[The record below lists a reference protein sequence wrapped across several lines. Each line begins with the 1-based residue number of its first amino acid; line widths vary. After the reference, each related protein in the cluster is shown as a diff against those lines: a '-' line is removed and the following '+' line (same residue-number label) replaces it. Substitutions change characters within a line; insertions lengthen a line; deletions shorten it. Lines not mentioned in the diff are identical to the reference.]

1 MYAGEIMK
9 RIITGVWNRLISNR
23 RRECQPGASVP
34 APAAEPTFQFEPE
47 LFDAQLSGWFKNDNG
62 ELIEGFPI
70 QAEDDVLDV
79 GCGDGAFISFCANQG
94 AKVMFADIDAAKIAE
109 ATRRLEGTPAREIVP
124 LVSDADPLPLPD
136 GAANKI
142 VAMEVIEHVD
152 SPERFLAELVRV
164 GRPGALYLL
173 TVPDPLAETVQKD
186 LAPESYFQKPNHIR
200 IIQRDE
206 FEKMVQDAG
215 LIIEKRTSYGF
226 YWSIWWCFFWACD
239 QDFGP
244 PWHPL
249 LKSWNTTWGHL
260 LATRQGP
267 KVKQALDKFMPK
279 SQAIIARKP

>member
-1 MYAGEIMK
+1 MK
-9 RIITGVWNRLISNR
+9 RIIGKIVNRVSR
-23 RRECQPGASVP
+23 RGQAVAVLP
-34 APAAEPTFQFEPE
+34 AKHAPMATEELGFEFEPE
-47 LFDAQLSGWFKNDNG
+47 LLDAQLSGWFKNESG

-70 QAEDDVLDV
+70 EASDDVLDV

-94 AKVMFADIDAAKIAE
+94 AKVMFADIDASKVAE

-124 LVSDADPLPLPD
+124 IVSDADPLPLAD
-136 GAANKI
+136 GSASKV

-164 GRPGALYLL
+164 GRSGALYLL
-173 TVPDPLAETVQKD
+173 TVPDPLAETVQKE
-186 LAPESYFQKPNHIR
+186 LAPDTYFQKPNHIR

-206 FEKMVQDAG
+206 FERMVQEAG

-226 YWSIWWCFFWACD
+226 YWSLWWCFFWVCD
-239 QDFGP
+239 QELSP

-260 LATRQGP
+260 LSTGQGP
-267 KVKQALDKFMPK
+267 KVKQALDKLMPK